1 LAVSPPAFGL
11 NVGCG
16 NDRRPGWVNV
26 DLPDFD
32 AGSRPWPWPDD
43 HFFRVYAG
51 CLLPHLA
58 PSTGADED
66 PLHVA
71 ITEAYRVLAPGGFFE
86 VTAPDPRDVRTALAA
101 VHHYRLID
109 PTTFSGYL
117 GRAGGGSTGRGPKCA
132 FGGPFAYMRVSWGEY
147 GPYEHNV
154 RGREG
159 RPLGVSRILPGLMPL
174 GRYKLGVL
182 THVFRRLRLTWL
194 LRGDKIRITLR
205 KPGGP
210 VA

>member
-1 LAVSPPAFGL
+1 LAASPPAFGL

-58 PSTGADED
+58 PSTGAEED

-71 ITEAYRVLAPGGFFE
+71 ITEAYRVLAPGGVFE
-86 VTAPDPRDVRTALAA
+86 VTAPDPRSTREALAA
-101 VHHYRLID
+101 VHHYRLIS
-109 PTTFSGYL
+109 PTTFTGYL
-117 GRAGGGSTGRGPKCA
+117 ATNSSGQKRGVKYA
-132 FGGPFAYMRVSWGEY
+132 SGGPFESMRVSWGEH
-147 GPYEHNV
+147 GTS
-154 RGREG
+154 RDDKAG
-159 RPLGVSRILPGLMPL
+159 RPLGVSRILPDLMPL
-174 GRYKLGVL
+174 GTYKLGVF

-194 LRGDKIRITLR
+194 LRGDKIRIVLR
-205 KPGGP
+205 KPG
-210 VA
+210 VAA